1 MVPISL
7 SLTETRLGKL
17 QGSNK
22 QKLTSKEIISSIT
35 EARGDHMRQYMT
47 TEATNDPWCS
57 SPTAIRNEYAE
68 MGFEEPQH
76 HKPLS
81 RTNHW
86 GSYLCC
92 CQGSKPAYSRVGVRE
107 QRGEE
112 VACLVECD
120 ELDLTWQNRN
130 SITWPSHFDHIKAT
144 DSFSLL
150 VCRVFLYC
158 SMKFQL
164 KFQSRKLLIINDD
177 DCAALKLELHY
188 SNQLCWMFPH
198 MEQKSKLTCQPLHQY
213 FKIIMK

>member
-1 MVPISL
+1 MARWCPFFLLLYASS

-68 MGFEEPQH
+68 MEFEEPQH
-76 HKPLS
+76 HKLLS
-81 RTNHW
+81 KTNHW

-130 SITWPSHFDHIKAT
+130 SIT
-144 DSFSLL
+144 
-150 VCRVFLYC
+150 
-158 SMKFQL
+158 
-164 KFQSRKLLIINDD
+164 
-177 DCAALKLELHY
+177 
-188 SNQLCWMFPH
+188 
-198 MEQKSKLTCQPLHQY
+198 
-213 FKIIMK
+213 